1 MLHGLTGRRT
11 YGVLPFQHGLG
22 IDEEDGLRVSLRGA
36 VRESVV
42 APPVGDDVLRVAVC
56 AVPLM
61 SNFTDVDALAAEP
74 GVVVRFVDRAEE
86 LVDADLVVVPGTRG
100 TVRALRWLRE
110 RGLADALARRAAEGR
125 PVLGICG
132 GFQVLGEHIEDDVES
147 REGSVAGLGLLPVRV
162 RFAREKTLARPVGE
176 ALGEPVEGYEIH
188 HGVAEVAGG
197 EAFLDGCRVGEM
209 WGTHWHGS
217 LESDGFRRRFLA
229 GWRGRPAPL
238 RPRART
244 SFAALREEQLD
255 LLGDLIEEHADTDAL
270 LSLIEKGAPAGLPFI
285 APGAPVTGG
294 PGTRPRP
301 PRPLPERSFECH
313 HAPRHQ
319 GGPVSTPYPF
329 TALVG
334 QDDLRLALLL
344 NAVSPAVG
352 GVLVRG
358 EKGTAKST
366 AVRALS
372 ALLPEVPVVAGC
384 RFSLR
389 PGRRRPELPRRPA
402 RGGRRAARPA
412 RMVELPVGASED
424 RLVGALDIERALAEG
439 VKAFEP
445 GLLADAHRG
454 ILYVDEVNLLH
465 DHLVDLLL
473 DAAAMGASYVEREG
487 VSVRHAARFLLVG
500 TMNPEEG
507 ELRPQLLDRFG
518 LTVEVAASRETDQRV
533 EVVRRRLAHDDDP
546 EAFAGRWA
554 DEEAALRDRVVA
566 ARALLPQVVLGDGA
580 LRQIAATCAAFEVDG
595 MRADIVMARTATALA
610 AWAGRTDVR
619 SEDVR
624 QAALLALPHRRRR
637 NPFDAPGLDEDKLDE
652 TLDEAREDD
661 APEPPGSPEPP
672 EGDDDP
678 DGGPGGGGGQPPAD
692 GGPDSPGLPPQQSR
706 DQAEDRNQGE
716 GAGQEDAP
724 APQAPAAG
732 GPGEQ
737 GAVSAAEPF
746 RTRMLSVPGIGEGAA
761 GRRSRARTEHGRTTG
776 SRRPRG
782 ALTKLHLAATVQAA
796 APHQR
801 ARGRSGTGLVVRRD
815 DLRQATREGREG
827 NLVLFV
833 VDASGSMA
841 ARQRMSA
848 VKGAVLSL
856 LLDAYQRRD
865 KVGLVT
871 FRGSAAEVALPPT
884 SSVDAAAARLETLP
898 TGGRTPLAAGL
909 LRAHDVLRV
918 ERLRDAARRPL
929 LVVVT
934 DGRAT
939 GGVEPVAQA
948 GRAARLFAA
957 DGVASVVVDCES
969 GYVRLGLAGQL
980 AGELGGTA
988 VTLDELRADSI
999 AGLVKDVQGH
1009 GNHSRKAA

>member
-1 MLHGLTGRRT
+1 MTT
-11 YGVLPFQHGLG
+11 PF
-22 IDEEDGLRVSLRGA
+22 
-36 VRESVV
+36 
-42 APPVGDDVLRVAVC
+42 
-56 AVPLM
+56 
-61 SNFTDVDALAAEP
+61 
-74 GVVVRFVDRAEE
+74 
-86 LVDADLVVVPGTRG
+86 
-100 TVRALRWLRE
+100 
-110 RGLADALARRAAEGR
+110 
-125 PVLGICG
+125 
-132 GFQVLGEHIEDDVES
+132 
-147 REGSVAGLGLLPVRV
+147 
-162 RFAREKTLARPVGE
+162 
-176 ALGEPVEGYEIH
+176 
-188 HGVAEVAGG
+188 
-197 EAFLDGCRVGEM
+197 
-209 WGTHWHGS
+209 
-217 LESDGFRRRFLA
+217 
-229 GWRGRPAPL
+229 
-238 RPRART
+238 
-244 SFAALREEQLD
+244 
-255 LLGDLIEEHADTDAL
+255 
-270 LSLIEKGAPAGLPFI
+270 
-285 APGAPVTGG
+285 
-294 PGTRPRP
+294 
-301 PRPLPERSFECH
+301 
-313 HAPRHQ
+313 
-319 GGPVSTPYPF
+319 PF
-329 TALVG
+329 TAVVG

-372 ALLPEVPVVAGC
+372 ALMPQVPVVAGC
-384 RFSLR
+384 RFSCDPASPDPACPDGPHESG
-389 PGRRRPELPRRPA
+389 PGT
-402 RGGRRAARPA
+402 ARPA

-518 LTVEVAASRETDQRV
+518 LTVEVAASREPDQRV
-533 EVVRRRLAHDDDP
+533 EVVRRRLAYDDDP
-546 EAFAGRWA
+546 GAFAARWA
-554 DEEAALRDRVVA
+554 DEEAAVRARIVA
-566 ARALLPQVVLGDGA
+566 ARELLPSVRLGDGA

-610 AWAGRTDVR
+610 AWAGRTDVLA
-619 SEDVR
+619 EDVR

-637 NPFDAPGLDEDKLDE
+637 NPFDAPGLDEDKLDQ
-652 TLDEAREDD
+652 TLEEFS
-661 APEPPGSPEPP
+661 G
-672 EGDDDP
+672 EGDEDP
-678 DGGPGGGGGQPPAD
+678 DPDGPGGGGGQPPSE
-692 GGPDSPGLPPQQSR
+692 GPDSSGGGSGARPEAGEDGEPQAS
-706 DQAEDRNQGE
+706 
-716 GAGQEDAP
+716 GAG
-724 APQAPAAG
+724 
-732 GPGEQ
+732 EQ
-737 GAVSAAEPF
+737 TPVRASEPF
-746 RTRMLSVPGIGEGAA
+746 RTKVLSVPGLGEGAA

-776 SRRPRG
+776 ARRPRG

-801 ARGRSGTGLVVRRD
+801 ARGRSGRGLVVRRD
-815 DLRQATREGREG
+815 DLRQAVREGREG

-871 FRGSAAEVALPPT
+871 FRGSAADVALPPT
-884 SSVDAAAARLETLP
+884 SSVDAAAARLESLP

-909 LRAHDVLRV
+909 LKAHEVLRV
-918 ERLRDAARRPL
+918 ERLRDPARRA
-929 LVVVT
+929 LVVLVT

-939 GGVEPVAQA
+939 GGPEPVVLA

-969 GYVRLGLAGQL
+969 GPVRLGLAGQL
-980 AGELGGTA
+980 AGELEGTA

-999 AGLVKDVQGH
+999 AGLVKDVQ
-1009 GNHSRKAA
+1009 RRAA

>member
-1 MLHGLTGRRT
+1 M
-11 YGVLPFQHGLG
+11 
-22 IDEEDGLRVSLRGA
+22 
-36 VRESVV
+36 
-42 APPVGDDVLRVAVC
+42 
-56 AVPLM
+56 
-61 SNFTDVDALAAEP
+61 
-74 GVVVRFVDRAEE
+74 
-86 LVDADLVVVPGTRG
+86 
-100 TVRALRWLRE
+100 
-110 RGLADALARRAAEGR
+110 
-125 PVLGICG
+125 
-132 GFQVLGEHIEDDVES
+132 
-147 REGSVAGLGLLPVRV
+147 
-162 RFAREKTLARPVGE
+162 
-176 ALGEPVEGYEIH
+176 
-188 HGVAEVAGG
+188 
-197 EAFLDGCRVGEM
+197 
-209 WGTHWHGS
+209 
-217 LESDGFRRRFLA
+217 
-229 GWRGRPAPL
+229 
-238 RPRART
+238 
-244 SFAALREEQLD
+244 
-255 LLGDLIEEHADTDAL
+255 
-270 LSLIEKGAPAGLPFI
+270 
-285 APGAPVTGG
+285 
-294 PGTRPRP
+294 
-301 PRPLPERSFECH
+301 
-313 HAPRHQ
+313 
-319 GGPVSTPYPF
+319 STPFPF
-329 TALVG
+329 TAVVG

-372 ALLPEVPVVAGC
+372 ALLPAVDVVAGC
-384 RFSLR
+384 RFSCDPAAPDPACPDGPHNP
-389 PGRRRPELPRRPA
+389 PGAFES
-402 RGGRRAARPA
+402 RPA

-518 LTVEVAASRETDQRV
+518 LTVEVAASREPDQRV
-533 EVVRRRLAHDDDP
+533 EVVRRRLAYDDDP
-546 EAFAGRWA
+546 AGFATRWA
-554 DEEAALRDRVVA
+554 GEEAAVRQRIVA
-566 ARALLPQVVLGDGA
+566 ARELLPKVRLGDGA

-610 AWAGRTDVR
+610 AWAGRTEVLA
-619 SEDVR
+619 EDVR

-637 NPFDAPGLDEDKLDE
+637 NPFDAPGLDEDKLDQ
-652 TLDEAREDD
+652 TLEEFSGEDR
-661 APEPPGSPEPP
+661 S
-672 EGDDDP
+672 DDDP
-678 DGGPGGGGGQPPAD
+678 DPDGPGGGGGQPRPDEGPQGD
-692 GGPDSPGLPPQQSR
+692 GGSDGAARPE
-706 DQAEDRNQGE
+706 AGE
-716 GAGQEDAP
+716 GDGVPRQAGGGE
-724 APQAPAAG
+724 QAP
-732 GPGEQ
+732 
-737 GAVSAAEPF
+737 VRAAEPF
-746 RTRMLSVPGIGEGAA
+746 RTKVLSVPGIGEGAA

-776 SRRPRG
+776 ARRPRG

-801 ARGRSGTGLVVRRD
+801 ARGRSGPGLVIRRD

-841 ARQRMSA
+841 ARQRMTA

-871 FRGSAAEVALPPT
+871 FRGSAADVALPPT
-884 SSVDAAAARLETLP
+884 SSVDAAAARLESLP

-909 LRAHDVLRV
+909 LKAHDVLRV
-918 ERLRDAARRPL
+918 ERLRDPARRA
-929 LVVVT
+929 LVVLVT

-939 GGVEPVAQA
+939 GGPEPVALA

-969 GYVRLGLAGQL
+969 GPVRLGLAGQL

-999 AGLVKDVQGH
+999 AGLVKDVQGR
-1009 GNHSRKAA
+1009 SRRAA

>member
-1 MLHGLTGRRT
+1 M
-11 YGVLPFQHGLG
+11 
-22 IDEEDGLRVSLRGA
+22 
-36 VRESVV
+36 
-42 APPVGDDVLRVAVC
+42 
-56 AVPLM
+56 
-61 SNFTDVDALAAEP
+61 
-74 GVVVRFVDRAEE
+74 
-86 LVDADLVVVPGTRG
+86 
-100 TVRALRWLRE
+100 
-110 RGLADALARRAAEGR
+110 
-125 PVLGICG
+125 
-132 GFQVLGEHIEDDVES
+132 
-147 REGSVAGLGLLPVRV
+147 
-162 RFAREKTLARPVGE
+162 
-176 ALGEPVEGYEIH
+176 
-188 HGVAEVAGG
+188 
-197 EAFLDGCRVGEM
+197 
-209 WGTHWHGS
+209 
-217 LESDGFRRRFLA
+217 
-229 GWRGRPAPL
+229 
-238 RPRART
+238 
-244 SFAALREEQLD
+244 
-255 LLGDLIEEHADTDAL
+255 
-270 LSLIEKGAPAGLPFI
+270 
-285 APGAPVTGG
+285 
-294 PGTRPRP
+294 
-301 PRPLPERSFECH
+301 
-313 HAPRHQ
+313 
-319 GGPVSTPYPF
+319 STPFPF
-329 TALVG
+329 TAVVG

-372 ALLPEVPVVAGC
+372 ALLPAVSVVAGC
-384 RFSLR
+384 RFSCD
-389 PGRRRPELPRRPA
+389 PA
-402 RGGRRAARPA
+402 APDPSCPDGPHEAGAGAARPA

-518 LTVEVAASRETDQRV
+518 LTVEVAASREPDQRV
-533 EVVRRRLAHDDDP
+533 EVVRRRLAYDDDP
-546 EAFAGRWA
+546 AGFAARWA
-554 DEEAALRDRVVA
+554 DEEAAVRSRIVA
-566 ARALLPQVVLGDGA
+566 ARELLPQVRLGDGA

-610 AWAGRTDVR
+610 AWAGRTDVLA
-619 SEDVR
+619 EDVR

-652 TLDEAREDD
+652 TLEEFGGSDDE
-661 APEPPGSPEPP
+661 
-672 EGDDDP
+672 DP
-678 DGGPGGGGGQPPAD
+678 DPDPDGPGGGGGQPPQSD
-692 GGPDSPGLPPQQSR
+692 GGPQGGGDTAARPE
-706 DQAEDRNQGE
+706 AGE
-716 GAGQEDAP
+716 GGQ
-724 APQAPAAG
+724 PQASGAQ
-732 GPGEQ
+732 EQ
-737 GAVSAAEPF
+737 QAVRAAEPF
-746 RTRMLSVPGIGEGAA
+746 RTKVLSVPGLGEGAA

-776 SRRPRG
+776 ARRPRG
-782 ALTKLHLAATVQAA
+782 TLTKLHLAATVLAA

-801 ARGRSGTGLVVRRD
+801 ARGRSGPGLVLRRD

-871 FRGSAAEVALPPT
+871 FRGAAADVALPPT
-884 SSVDAAAARLETLP
+884 SSVDAAAARLESLP

-909 LRAHDVLRV
+909 LKAHEVLRV
-918 ERLRDAARRPL
+918 ERLRDPARRAL
-929 LVVVT
+929 VVVVT

-939 GGVEPVAQA
+939 GGPEPVALA

-957 DGVASVVVDCES
+957 GGVASVVVDCES
-969 GYVRLGLAGQL
+969 GPVRLGLAGQL

-999 AGLVKDVQGH
+999 AGLVRDVQGTH
-1009 GNHSRKAA
+1009 GTSRRAA

>member
-1 MLHGLTGRRT
+1 MS
-11 YGVLPFQHGLG
+11 VPF
-22 IDEEDGLRVSLRGA
+22 
-36 VRESVV
+36 
-42 APPVGDDVLRVAVC
+42 
-56 AVPLM
+56 
-61 SNFTDVDALAAEP
+61 
-74 GVVVRFVDRAEE
+74 
-86 LVDADLVVVPGTRG
+86 
-100 TVRALRWLRE
+100 
-110 RGLADALARRAAEGR
+110 
-125 PVLGICG
+125 
-132 GFQVLGEHIEDDVES
+132 
-147 REGSVAGLGLLPVRV
+147 
-162 RFAREKTLARPVGE
+162 
-176 ALGEPVEGYEIH
+176 
-188 HGVAEVAGG
+188 
-197 EAFLDGCRVGEM
+197 
-209 WGTHWHGS
+209 
-217 LESDGFRRRFLA
+217 
-229 GWRGRPAPL
+229 
-238 RPRART
+238 
-244 SFAALREEQLD
+244 
-255 LLGDLIEEHADTDAL
+255 
-270 LSLIEKGAPAGLPFI
+270 
-285 APGAPVTGG
+285 
-294 PGTRPRP
+294 
-301 PRPLPERSFECH
+301 
-313 HAPRHQ
+313 
-319 GGPVSTPYPF
+319 PF
-329 TALVG
+329 TAVVG

-372 ALLPEVPVVAGC
+372 ALMPEVEVVSGC
-384 RFSLR
+384 RFSCD
-389 PGRRRPELPRRPA
+389 PHSPDPA
-402 RGGRRAARPA
+402 CPDGPHGAGASGSRPA

-424 RLVGALDIERALAEG
+424 RLVGALDIERALSEG

-487 VSVRHAARFLLVG
+487 VSVRHASKFLLVG

-518 LTVEVAASRETDQRV
+518 LTVEVAASREPDLRV
-533 EVVRRRLAHDDDP
+533 EVVRRRLAYDDDP
-546 EAFAGRWA
+546 AAFAARWA
-554 DEEAALRDRVVA
+554 DEEAAVRARIVA
-566 ARALLPQVVLGDGA
+566 ARTLLPSVRLGDGA

-610 AWAGRTDVR
+610 AWAGRTEVLA
-619 SEDVR
+619 EDVR

-652 TLDEAREDD
+652 TLEEFGGQD
-661 APEPPGSPEPP
+661 

-678 DGGPGGGGGQPPAD
+678 DPGPGGGPGGQPEPDDAPRGD
-692 GGPDSPGLPPQQSR
+692 GDTAARPE
-706 DQAEDRNQGE
+706 AGE
-716 GAGQEDAP
+716 GGE
-724 APQAPAAG
+724 PQPSG
-732 GPGEQ
+732 GAGEQ
-737 GAVSAAEPF
+737 SPVRAAEPF
-746 RTRMLSVPGIGEGAA
+746 RTKVLSVPGLGEGAA

-776 SRRPRG
+776 ARRPRG

-801 ARGRSGTGLVVRRD
+801 ARGRSGPGLVVRRD

-871 FRGSAAEVALPPT
+871 FRGSAADVALPPT
-884 SSVDAAAARLETLP
+884 SSVDAAAARLESLP

-909 LRAHDVLRV
+909 LKAHEVLRV
-918 ERLRDAARRPL
+918 ERLRDPARRPL
-929 LVVVT
+929 VVVVT

-939 GGVEPVAQA
+939 EAGAARSASGRGGGRATGGTEPVALA
-948 GRAARLFAA
+948 SRAARLFAA
-957 DGVASVVVDCES
+957 EGTASVVVDCET
-969 GYVRLGLAGQL
+969 GPVRLGLAGRL
-980 AGELGGTA
+980 ADELGGTA

-999 AGLVKDVQGH
+999 AGLVKDVQA
-1009 GNHSRKAA
+1009 SRRAA

>member
-1 MLHGLTGRRT
+1 MS
-11 YGVLPFQHGLG
+11 VPF
-22 IDEEDGLRVSLRGA
+22 
-36 VRESVV
+36 
-42 APPVGDDVLRVAVC
+42 
-56 AVPLM
+56 
-61 SNFTDVDALAAEP
+61 
-74 GVVVRFVDRAEE
+74 
-86 LVDADLVVVPGTRG
+86 
-100 TVRALRWLRE
+100 
-110 RGLADALARRAAEGR
+110 
-125 PVLGICG
+125 
-132 GFQVLGEHIEDDVES
+132 
-147 REGSVAGLGLLPVRV
+147 
-162 RFAREKTLARPVGE
+162 
-176 ALGEPVEGYEIH
+176 
-188 HGVAEVAGG
+188 
-197 EAFLDGCRVGEM
+197 
-209 WGTHWHGS
+209 
-217 LESDGFRRRFLA
+217 
-229 GWRGRPAPL
+229 
-238 RPRART
+238 
-244 SFAALREEQLD
+244 
-255 LLGDLIEEHADTDAL
+255 
-270 LSLIEKGAPAGLPFI
+270 
-285 APGAPVTGG
+285 
-294 PGTRPRP
+294 
-301 PRPLPERSFECH
+301 
-313 HAPRHQ
+313 
-319 GGPVSTPYPF
+319 PF
-329 TALVG
+329 TAVVG

-372 ALLPEVPVVAGC
+372 ALMPEVDVVSGC
-384 RFSLR
+384 RFSCD
-389 PGRRRPELPRRPA
+389 PHSPDPA
-402 RGGRRAARPA
+402 CPDGPHGAGASGSRPA

-424 RLVGALDIERALAEG
+424 RLVGALDIERALSEG

-487 VSVRHAARFLLVG
+487 VSVRHASKFLLVG

-518 LTVEVAASRETDQRV
+518 LTVEVAASREPDLRV
-533 EVVRRRLAHDDDP
+533 EVVRRRLAYDDDP
-546 EAFAGRWA
+546 AAFAARWA
-554 DEEAALRDRVVA
+554 DEEAAVRARIVA
-566 ARALLPQVVLGDGA
+566 ARTLLPSVRLGDGA

-610 AWAGRTDVR
+610 AWAGRTDVLA
-619 SEDVR
+619 EDVR

-652 TLDEAREDD
+652 TLEEFGGQDEGD
-661 APEPPGSPEPP
+661 
-672 EGDDDP
+672 GDDDP
-678 DGGPGGGGGQPPAD
+678 DPGPGGGPGGQPEPDDAPQGDGDTAARPEAGEGGQPQPS
-692 GGPDSPGLPPQQSR
+692 G
-706 DQAEDRNQGE
+706 
-716 GAGQEDAP
+716 GAG
-724 APQAPAAG
+724 
-732 GPGEQ
+732 EQ
-737 GAVSAAEPF
+737 SPVRAAEPF
-746 RTRMLSVPGIGEGAA
+746 RTKVLSVPGLGEGAA

-776 SRRPRG
+776 ARRPRG

-801 ARGRSGTGLVVRRD
+801 ARGRSGPGLVVRRD

-871 FRGSAAEVALPPT
+871 FRGSAADVALPPT
-884 SSVDAAAARLETLP
+884 SSVDAAAARLESLP

-909 LRAHDVLRV
+909 LKAHEVLRV
-918 ERLRDAARRPL
+918 ERLRDPARRPL
-929 LVVVT
+929 VVVVT

-939 GGVEPVAQA
+939 AAGAARSASGRGGGRATGGTEPVALA
-948 GRAARLFAA
+948 SRAARLFAA
-957 DGVASVVVDCES
+957 EGTASVVVDCET
-969 GYVRLGLAGQL
+969 GPVRLGLAGRL
-980 AGELGGTA
+980 ADELGGTA

-999 AGLVKDVQGH
+999 AGLVKDVQA
-1009 GNHSRKAA
+1009 SRRAA

>member
-1 MLHGLTGRRT
+1 MTT
-11 YGVLPFQHGLG
+11 PF
-22 IDEEDGLRVSLRGA
+22 
-36 VRESVV
+36 
-42 APPVGDDVLRVAVC
+42 
-56 AVPLM
+56 
-61 SNFTDVDALAAEP
+61 
-74 GVVVRFVDRAEE
+74 
-86 LVDADLVVVPGTRG
+86 
-100 TVRALRWLRE
+100 
-110 RGLADALARRAAEGR
+110 
-125 PVLGICG
+125 
-132 GFQVLGEHIEDDVES
+132 
-147 REGSVAGLGLLPVRV
+147 
-162 RFAREKTLARPVGE
+162 
-176 ALGEPVEGYEIH
+176 
-188 HGVAEVAGG
+188 
-197 EAFLDGCRVGEM
+197 
-209 WGTHWHGS
+209 
-217 LESDGFRRRFLA
+217 
-229 GWRGRPAPL
+229 
-238 RPRART
+238 
-244 SFAALREEQLD
+244 
-255 LLGDLIEEHADTDAL
+255 
-270 LSLIEKGAPAGLPFI
+270 
-285 APGAPVTGG
+285 
-294 PGTRPRP
+294 
-301 PRPLPERSFECH
+301 
-313 HAPRHQ
+313 
-319 GGPVSTPYPF
+319 PF
-329 TALVG
+329 TAVVG

-372 ALLPEVPVVAGC
+372 ALLPEVAVVPGC
-384 RFSLR
+384 RFSCDPASPDPSCPDGPHEAG
-389 PGRRRPELPRRPA
+389 PGA
-402 RGGRRAARPA
+402 HRPA

-518 LTVEVAASRETDQRV
+518 LTVEVAASREPDQRV
-533 EVVRRRLAHDDDP
+533 EVVRRRLAYDDDP
-546 EAFAGRWA
+546 AGFAARWA
-554 DEEAALRDRVVA
+554 GEEAAVRQRIVA
-566 ARALLPQVVLGDGA
+566 ARELLPQVRLGDGA

-610 AWAGRTDVR
+610 AWAGRTDVLA
-619 SEDVR
+619 EDVR

-637 NPFDAPGLDEDKLDE
+637 NPFDAPGLDEDKLDR
-652 TLDEAREDD
+652 TLEEFSG
-661 APEPPGSPEPP
+661 ESP
-672 EGDDDP
+672 DDDP
-678 DGGPGGGGGQPPAD
+678 DPDGPGGGGGGPAPDAGPQGGGDTGARPEEGD
-692 GGPDSPGLPPQQSR
+692 GGEPQPS
-706 DQAEDRNQGE
+706 
-716 GAGQEDAP
+716 GAGAGEQ
-724 APQAPAAG
+724 PAAR
-732 GPGEQ
+732 
-737 GAVSAAEPF
+737 AAEPF
-746 RTRMLSVPGIGEGAA
+746 RTKALSVPGIGEGAA

-776 SRRPRG
+776 ARRPRG

-801 ARGRSGTGLVVRRD
+801 ARGRSGPGLVIRRD
-815 DLRQATREGREG
+815 DLRQAAREGREG

-871 FRGSAAEVALPPT
+871 FRASAADVALPPT
-884 SSVDAAAARLETLP
+884 SSVDAAAARLESLP

-909 LRAHDVLRV
+909 LKAHEVLRV
-918 ERLRDAARRPL
+918 ERLRDPARRAL
-929 LVVVT
+929 VVVVT

-939 GGVEPVAQA
+939 GGPEPVALA

-957 DGVASVVVDCES
+957 EQVASVVVDCES
-969 GYVRLGLAGQL
+969 GPVRLGLAGQL
-980 AGELGGTA
+980 AAELGGTA
-988 VTLDELRADSI
+988 VTLDELRADAI
-999 AGLVKDVQGH
+999 AGLVKDVQGT
-1009 GNHSRKAA
+1009 SRRAA

>member
-1 MLHGLTGRRT
+1 MTT
-11 YGVLPFQHGLG
+11 PF
-22 IDEEDGLRVSLRGA
+22 
-36 VRESVV
+36 
-42 APPVGDDVLRVAVC
+42 
-56 AVPLM
+56 
-61 SNFTDVDALAAEP
+61 
-74 GVVVRFVDRAEE
+74 
-86 LVDADLVVVPGTRG
+86 
-100 TVRALRWLRE
+100 
-110 RGLADALARRAAEGR
+110 
-125 PVLGICG
+125 
-132 GFQVLGEHIEDDVES
+132 
-147 REGSVAGLGLLPVRV
+147 
-162 RFAREKTLARPVGE
+162 
-176 ALGEPVEGYEIH
+176 
-188 HGVAEVAGG
+188 
-197 EAFLDGCRVGEM
+197 
-209 WGTHWHGS
+209 
-217 LESDGFRRRFLA
+217 
-229 GWRGRPAPL
+229 
-238 RPRART
+238 
-244 SFAALREEQLD
+244 
-255 LLGDLIEEHADTDAL
+255 
-270 LSLIEKGAPAGLPFI
+270 
-285 APGAPVTGG
+285 
-294 PGTRPRP
+294 
-301 PRPLPERSFECH
+301 
-313 HAPRHQ
+313 
-319 GGPVSTPYPF
+319 PF
-329 TALVG
+329 TAVVG

-372 ALLPEVPVVAGC
+372 ALLPEVPVVPGC
-384 RFSLR
+384 RFSCDPASPD
-389 PGRRRPELPRRPA
+389 PGCPDGPHEA
-402 RGGRRAARPA
+402 GGGAERPA

-518 LTVEVAASRETDQRV
+518 LTVEVAASREPDQRV
-533 EVVRRRLAHDDDP
+533 EVVRRRLAYDDDP
-546 EAFAGRWA
+546 AGFAARWA
-554 DEEAALRDRVVA
+554 EEEAAVRARIVA
-566 ARALLPQVVLGDGA
+566 ARELLPSVRLGDGA

-610 AWAGRTDVR
+610 AWAGRTDVLA
-619 SEDVR
+619 EDVR

-652 TLDEAREDD
+652 TLEEFG
-661 APEPPGSPEPP
+661 GSD
-672 EGDDDP
+672 DDDP
-678 DGGPGGGGGQPPAD
+678 DPDPGPDGPGGGGGQPEPDDAPQGD
-692 GGPDSPGLPPQQSR
+692 GDTAARPE
-706 DQAEDRNQGE
+706 AGE
-716 GAGQEDAP
+716 GGQ
-724 APQAPAAG
+724 PQPSGA
-732 GPGEQ
+732 GEQ
-737 GAVSAAEPF
+737 SPARASEPF
-746 RTRMLSVPGIGEGAA
+746 RTKVLSVPGIGEGAA

-776 SRRPRG
+776 ARRPRG

-801 ARGRSGTGLVVRRD
+801 ARGRSGPGLVVRRD
-815 DLRQATREGREG
+815 DLRQASREGREG

-871 FRGSAAEVALPPT
+871 FRGTDADVALPPT

-918 ERLRDAARRPL
+918 ERLRDPARRPL
-929 LVVVT
+929 VVLVT

-939 GGVEPVAQA
+939 GGPEPVALA

-969 GYVRLGLAGQL
+969 GPVRLGLAGQL

-999 AGLVKDVQGH
+999 AGLVKDVQ
-1009 GNHSRKAA
+1009 RRAA